1 LSLNGKK
8 KDLIRR
14 TTPTNEEFEA
24 EKFTGGEDWPITQ
37 EMLNEIINYGT
48 NQFENP
54 EYDDDM
60 DIKY

>member
-1 LSLNGKK
+1 MSLNGKK

-14 TTPTNEEFEA
+14 KTPTNEEFEA

-37 EMLNEIINYGT
+37 EMLSEIINYDT
-48 NQFENP
+48 KHLENH

>member
-14 TTPTNEEFEA
+14 KTPTNEEFEA
-24 EKFTGGEDWPITQ
+24 EKFTCGEDWPITQ
-37 EMLNEIINYGT
+37 EMLQDIINYDT
-48 NQFENP
+48 SSV
-54 EYDDDM
+54 EYDDNM